1 MRTVQTVG
9 LIALAVSGCASG
21 KSMPSEQADA
31 SETVDSSDPEM
42 LVDARPDATPPD
54 APPDACIPVAIEKL
68 VNPVFDLT
76 PNGMGWVDGRDPATN
91 LLPGGPFPIISANP
105 AGVTPH
111 SAPNK
116 AWFGGAN
123 GGQVN
128 PPKAT
133 LVDTLHQDIVIPASA
148 TNVVVTGYLLVGTNE
163 SGSTVYDEQHDG
175 RGRVHAVHEEHHRER
190 RRPDDPPADDG
201 DQRRPL
207 AYELLHRLAVAQGDA
222 LPRRAVAPARATR
235 IADRASSV
243 RSQARIA
250 DDTLARLASVAALTG
265 DDESD
270 RLRGWHVLG
279 RRALVYRGDGV
290 R

>member
-9 LIALAVSGCASG
+9 LIALAISGCASG
-21 KSMPSEQADA
+21 KSMPSELSDA
-31 SETVDSSDPEM
+31 SEQTGDSKDPEV

-54 APPDACIPVAIEKL
+54 APPDACVPVATEKL

-105 AGVTPH
+105 AGVAPQ

-133 LVDTLHQDIVIPASA
+133 LVDTLHQDIVIPATA
-148 TNVVVTGYLLVGTNE
+148 TNVVVTGYILVGTNE
-163 SGSTVYDEQHDG
+163 LDTMVWDTFTIDLTQTNGTVIEN
-175 RGRVHAVHEEHHRER
+175 VMSANNNTV
-190 RRPDDPPADDG
+190 
-201 DQRRPL
+201 
-207 AYELLHRLAVAQGDA
+207 
-222 LPRRAVAPARATR
+222 
-235 IADRASSV
+235 ASSFV
-243 RSQARIA
+243 PFTKNITAN
-250 DDTLARLASVAALTG
+250 VAGQTI
-265 DDESD
+265 
-270 RLRGWHVLG
+270 RLRLTSINDDIRHTNFFIDSMSLKATHCPGL
-279 RRALVYRGDGV
+279 
-290 R
+290 

>member
-9 LIALAVSGCASG
+9 LIALAVWGCASG
-21 KSMPSEQADA
+21 KSMPSELTDA
-31 SETVDSSDPEM
+31 SEQTTDSKDPEV
-42 LVDARPDATPPD
+42 LVDARPDASPD
-54 APPDACIPVAIEKL
+54 ASPDACVPVAIEKL

-116 AWFGGAN
+116 AWFGGASGN
-123 GGQVN
+123 QVS

-163 SGSTVYDEQHDG
+163 LDSMVWDTFTIDLTQTNGTVIENVMSANNNTVAGSFIPFTKNIT
-175 RGRVHAVHEEHHRER
+175 AN
-190 RRPDDPPADDG
+190 
-201 DQRRPL
+201 
-207 AYELLHRLAVAQGDA
+207 VAGQ
-222 LPRRAVAPARATR
+222 T
-235 IADRASSV
+235 I
-243 RSQARIA
+243 
-250 DDTLARLASVAALTG
+250 
-265 DDESD
+265 
-270 RLRGWHVLG
+270 RLRMTSINDDIRHTNFFIDSLSLKATHCPGL
-279 RRALVYRGDGV
+279 
-290 R
+290 